1 MLLSRATIRASR
13 YLARRG
19 TSSTHLQFLKLNL
32 TELCSEQPSSIVES
46 QQCRWFSKRGGKMAK
61 KLDSLREQ
69 AHRVEREAAQ
79 KKREKNK
86 EKKMEK
92 KNKSKTMDSKTNHM
106 SPEKESSDEIIFN
119 DDDDEEDPDED
130 SLLPDPSDLEK
141 QMLKVVE
148 RLKEHFKSI
157 RGAEPS
163 PELFDRIMV
172 NAYGDITPLAGVA
185 QVVVVSPTLVH
196 VTCFDPALTKDV
208 RLAIM
213 QALELNPQ
221 EEENGLITVP
231 FPRVSMEVREKTV
244 KDLRKQ
250 GEAARARIRKLRRKP
265 MTQIKAGKE
274 GKIEGV
280 SKDEAFRISK
290 EIDTVTENVIQTVDS
305 LLVEKEKSV
314 MTV

>member
-1 MLLSRATIRASR
+1 
-13 YLARRG
+13 
-19 TSSTHLQFLKLNL
+19 
-32 TELCSEQPSSIVES
+32 
-46 QQCRWFSKRGGKMAK
+46 MAK

-69 AHRVEREAAQ
+69 AHRVEREEAQ
-79 KKREKNK
+79 KKREKKK

-92 KNKSKTMDSKTNHM
+92 KNKGKSNKIDQISAEDG
-106 SPEKESSDEIIFN
+106 SGDDIVFDEY
-119 DDDDEEDPDED
+119 DDDDEGSDED
-130 SLLPDPSDLEK
+130 SLLPDPSDLETK
-141 QMLKVVE
+141 MLKVVE

-172 NAYGDITPLAGVA
+172 NAYGDTTPLAGVA
-185 QVVVVSPTLVH
+185 QVVVVSPTLVN

-208 RLAIM
+208 RLAIT
-213 QALELNPQ
+213 QTLELNPQ
-221 EEENGLITVP
+221 EGEDGLITVP

-250 GEAARARIRKLRRKP
+250 GEAARTRIRKLRRKP

-280 SKDEAFRISK
+280 SKDEAFRISG
-290 EIDTVTENVIQTVDS
+290 EIDIVTEKVIKTVDS
-305 LLVEKEKSV
+305 VLAEKEKSI